1 MSLFKELVN
10 ELSRYLDRKYIEQIH
25 QAYLCGADAHA
36 GQLRRSGEPYIT
48 HPLAVAKI
56 LAEVRMDPET
66 IMAAILHDVIEDT
79 NVNKAT
85 LAAQFGKQVA
95 ALVDGV
101 SKLTQ
106 IKFSSR
112 EEAQAENFRK
122 MVMAMSKDI
131 RVIIVK
137 LADRLHNMRTLG
149 VMPAQ
154 KRRRI
159 AQETLDIYVPIAKR
173 LGMRSFNDEFEDLC
187 FAAMHPMRYAV
198 LEKTM
203 RQLRGKQNKFIRSIE
218 ANIKKSLRQSKIK
231 QIKVYGRK
239 KHLYSIYRK
248 MLKKQIKF
256 SEVMDVYGFR
266 IVVEDVDACYRVLG
280 LMHGLY
286 KPVPERFKD
295 YIAIPKANGYQSLHT
310 TLFGPGGIP
319 IEIQIRTEEM
329 DMLAANGIAA
339 HWLYKSNEKMNK
351 AAQKR
356 ARIWLNRL
364 LEIQKNTGS
373 SMEFIENVKFDL
385 FPDEVYVFT
394 PQGEIMELPTGACAV
409 DFAYA
414 VHSDVG
420 NTCVA
425 AKIDRQLVPLSSP
438 LLNGQKVE
446 IITAPGARPNPA
458 WLNFVVTG
466 KARSNIRHYLKSQ
479 KRAES
484 ISFGKVLLNRALANF
499 SLSIDKVAKQRL
511 KEVLTASNLTNV
523 EDLYEAIGLGQQ
535 MPILLARRLVG
546 VAEEEYQQGMTI
558 QQKQHPK
565 QSLVIKGSEGMVVK
579 FSDCCNPI
587 PGDPI
592 VGVVDSGRGFV
603 IHVEQCRKIKNLL
616 NNPEKCI
623 EAVWEKNVNREFAVE
638 IRVEVLNKRGVLANL
653 ATAIADAEGNIL
665 NIHVKDRD
673 GQYCAVIFSLGV
685 LSRVHLARVMR
696 RLRSVRDVVR
706 LQRIRAV

>member
-1 MSLFKELVN
+1 LSLFKELVN